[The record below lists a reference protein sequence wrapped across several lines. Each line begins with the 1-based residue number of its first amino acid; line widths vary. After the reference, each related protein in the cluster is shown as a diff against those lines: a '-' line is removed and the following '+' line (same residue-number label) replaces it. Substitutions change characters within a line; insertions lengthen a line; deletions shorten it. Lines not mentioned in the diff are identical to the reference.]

1 MAIFDKVDYIEIETS
16 TTLNRSLTQTKN
28 LIELLMVSLFKI

>member
-1 MAIFDKVDYIEIETS
+1 MAIFDEVDYVEIETS
-16 TTLNRSLTQTKN
+16 TTLNQSLTQTKN